1 MNAVLE
7 KAKNPSCR
15 GKISELPG
23 EAVVILVIV
32 VIVNWQYNTSKC
44 LLFDEFV
51 SWILCRVLQQ
61 RESQC

>member
-23 EAVVILVIV
+23 EAVVIV
-32 VIVNWQYNTSKC
+32 VIVNWQYNTLKC
-44 LLFDEFV
+44 FLFDEFV

>member
-1 MNAVLE
+1 VNAVLE

-23 EAVVILVIV
+23 EAVVIV

-44 LLFDEFV
+44 FLFDEFV